1 MITNPLT
8 MINHIKRHA
17 GRADYLTMYLISKYG
32 ANSCKTQLTFT
43 CSKPTIKALEKGV
56 KYVHYVNHVVLVST
70 LKIFNS
76 FF

>member
-17 GRADYLTMYLISKYG
+17 GRADYLTTYLISKYG

-43 CSKPTIKALEKGV
+43 CSKPTIKALENGV
-56 KYVHYVNHVVLVST
+56 TYVQS
-70 LKIFNS
+70 
-76 FF
+76 